1 MVTTVRGILPLIYV
15 IIGAVVAQQ
24 HHYFA
29 HLHTLSQ
36 VISVVLAI
44 SLWPLILFG
53 VNLHVHLK

>member
-1 MVTTVRGILPLIYV
+1 MQTVRGILPLIYV

-29 HLHTLSQ
+29 NLDTLSQ

-53 VNLHVHLK
+53 VDLHVHLN